1 MPPFIL
7 RFRPT
12 LSLSLVAALTGF
24 APGLVFAAEEN
35 YENPPIAY
43 SRTTPED
50 AITRLQNRL
59 AETGMPDADDE
70 KEILRLLLAELDV
83 PISSQ
88 LLVFSRTSLQRDRI
102 SPTNPRAIYYSD
114 TCYVGW
120 VPGGLIEITAIDPQ
134 LGPTFYAIDPRK
146 PARTRGLKFERD
158 SDCLRCH
165 GGHFIRGIPGVFARS
180 VFPDSTGEPIFK
192 FGSTLVDYRT
202 PFEKRWGGWYVTGE
216 HGRTQ
221 HRGNIIATEADNQVV
236 FPTADGANVT
246 DLSPYFDTDRYLAPT
261 SDIVSFLVFEH
272 QLAVQNAI
280 TKASMEARR
289 MLHYQAGLQKA
300 FDEPITNEPEYDSV
314 KSVFSSVTREVVDA
328 LLSKDEAAL
337 PFGIK
342 GIPEFDRDY
351 ASEALKSRDG
361 KSLRDLTVRRHL
373 YRYRCSPLIY
383 SPMFQA
389 MPAPL
394 KKQIFETLADALH
407 PDATDERYGYIKA
420 DERAEIFAILHDTL
434 PDIRPFLN

>member
-1 MPPFIL
+1 
-7 RFRPT
+7 
-12 LSLSLVAALTGF
+12 
-24 APGLVFAAEEN
+24 
-35 YENPPIAY
+35 
-43 SRTTPED
+43 
-50 AITRLQNRL
+50 
-59 AETGMPDADDE
+59 
-70 KEILRLLLAELDV
+70 
-83 PISSQ
+83 
-88 LLVFSRTSLQRDRI
+88 
-102 SPTNPRAIYYSD
+102 
-114 TCYVGW
+114 
-120 VPGGLIEITAIDPQ
+120 
-134 LGPTFYAIDPRK
+134 
-146 PARTRGLKFERD
+146 
-158 SDCLRCH
+158 
-165 GGHFIRGIPGVFARS
+165 
-180 VFPDSTGEPIFK
+180 
-192 FGSTLVDYRT
+192 
-202 PFEKRWGGWYVTGE
+202 
-216 HGRTQ
+216 
-221 HRGNIIATEADNQVV
+221 
-236 FPTADGANVT
+236 
-246 DLSPYFDTDRYLAPT
+246 
-261 SDIVSFLVFEH
+261 
-272 QLAVQNAI
+272 
-280 TKASMEARR
+280 

>member
-1 MPPFIL
+1 M
-7 RFRPT
+7 
-12 LSLSLVAALTGF
+12 
-24 APGLVFAAEEN
+24 FAAEEN

-202 PFEKRWGGWYVTGE
+202 PFEERWGGWYVTSE

-236 FPTADGANVT
+236 F
-246 DLSPYFDTDRYLAPT
+246 
-261 SDIVSFLVFEH
+261 
-272 QLAVQNAI
+272 
-280 TKASMEARR
+280 
-289 MLHYQAGLQKA
+289 
-300 FDEPITNEPEYDSV
+300 
-314 KSVFSSVTREVVDA
+314 SSVTREVVDA
-328 LLSKDEAAL
+328 LL
-337 PFGIK
+337 
-342 GIPEFDRDY
+342 
-351 ASEALKSRDG
+351 
-361 KSLRDLTVRRHL
+361 
-373 YRYRCSPLIY
+373 
-383 SPMFQA
+383 
-389 MPAPL
+389 
-394 KKQIFETLADALH
+394 
-407 PDATDERYGYIKA
+407 
-420 DERAEIFAILHDTL
+420 
-434 PDIRPFLN
+434 